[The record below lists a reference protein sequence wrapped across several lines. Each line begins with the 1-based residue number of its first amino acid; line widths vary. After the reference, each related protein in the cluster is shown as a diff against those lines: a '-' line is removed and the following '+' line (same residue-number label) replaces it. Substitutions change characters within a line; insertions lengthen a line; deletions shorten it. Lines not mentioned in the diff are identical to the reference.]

1 MSASVPQGKTA
12 PRPNGFVCRAGRSFL
27 RRRRKAVRFMKYVG
41 EIWRCAALYRTEQY
55 EKLGIGCYQDQ
66 YLVKICEQPGISQEE
81 IAESLFVHKS
91 NVARQVAALEENGFR
106 GALLK
111 AVDACV
117 EKGFVERRP
126 DAADKRILRAYPTEK
141 AQAVAEEIRRI
152 RSEWTRRLL
161 EGMSEEEKA
170 AASQLMCRL
179 AERAKTAAREYQEE
193 K

>member
-91 NVARQVAALEENGFR
+91 NVARQVAALEE
-106 GALLK
+106 
-111 AVDACV
+111 
-117 EKGFVERRP
+117 KGFVEQTNVFCAPIPPKRR
-126 DAADKRILRAYPTEK
+126 R
-141 AQAVAEEIRRI
+141 QWRR
-152 RSEWTRRLL
+152 RS
-161 EGMSEEEKA
+161 
-170 AASQLMCRL
+170 AASAANGL
-179 AERAKTAAREYQEE
+179 AACSKA
-193 K
+193 

>member
-12 PRPNGFVCRAGRSFL
+12 LRPNGFVCRAGRSFL

-91 NVARQVAALEENGFR
+91 NVARQVAALEE
-106 GALLK
+106 
-111 AVDACV
+111 
-117 EKGFVERRP
+117 KGFVERRP